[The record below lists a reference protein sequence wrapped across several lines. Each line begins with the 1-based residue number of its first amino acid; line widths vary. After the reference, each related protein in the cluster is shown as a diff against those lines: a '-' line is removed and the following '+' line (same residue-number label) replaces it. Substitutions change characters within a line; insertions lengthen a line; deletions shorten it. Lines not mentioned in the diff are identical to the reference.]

1 MSGLPREYRTLM
13 RDAVRGS
20 SSESLTGRPLKRR
33 KKKDP
38 ALVRSEP
45 QTTQVVKETI
55 DLTSGENDTII
66 AQDAVVI
73 DLNLAQKTREPS
85 LPTCDKTVDDEEDDF
100 DDDDFEDV
108 DFEDVD
114 LENIK
119 PKASSSLA
127 SDVVIE
133 YNKRSEERETKKKNR
148 NVIDKRE
155 RLFRKTFHRNHIA
168 TMMIHGFIRNTWC
181 NSPQIHQ
188 HLKKLITAQVYDELH
203 PSKSIKMLKIRT
215 RKFLDGIR
223 HLLEKW
229 IKYYKVTSNKGIF
242 KHDWYDWDNIK
253 RTPTPFARFMKCLVK
268 GRGSRDIGAQGFVAL
283 LRAADVPSRLVYS
296 LQPPDF
302 TNMQIKLHAKE
313 QPKENGPSSVQ
324 DKVLAL
330 RRGKVSV
337 SNNEMA
343 TKAEIEMKYPVF
355 WAEAWDTVSKTWYT
369 IDPIVFRTI
378 ENVKTKSK
386 LEPPLSSS
394 HNNLTYVIGY
404 DRQGGVRDITKRYA
418 EKYYART
425 RKKRITKDEAEDIW
439 YSGFIDFLST
449 RPPNRAD
456 EYEQEYFTKKG
467 EMEGMPDNI
476 QDFKGHPFYVLER
489 DLKVAEVLHPKEPCG
504 MLRVKGRNDSI
515 PVYQRSSVVA
525 LRSPRAWYQ
534 RGRILKPRQ
543 QPMKVRQKTTSQ
555 MARNLTFDDDN
566 EDREERLYAE
576 FQTELYVPPPATDGL
591 IEKNIYGNI
600 DIFVPSM
607 IPEGAILIQ
616 SPFAEEAAKMLEIDY
631 APAVVGFKFDR
642 RQPTPRIEGIVVGED
657 FGDAIAIVQEQL
669 KSDDL
674 EKQRVQLE
682 IRALKGW
689 SLMLAKLRIK
699 HRLDRSHG
707 KLGEDDE
714 GETVNSEQE
723 FEHLQKEYEEY
734 MENEGDDGEVSEQDM
749 FEDGGYLTA
758 DIQRPDHPEECGF
771 IADSDTAEGDF
782 IVDHVNEGGFINE
795 DYDNEGGFVSK
806 DDGNEGG
813 FSNTDIDTQRGL
825 FSEHD
830 GGKDDLLIEHRVDES
845 TLRETEVPQGIRAHT
860 IEDGFIVDED
870 DRKAEPDFENEMD
883 EFEVFMEGL
892 QDVYSH
898 DSKEEIEAEKVN
910 LFEDPAPKR
919 ADEEDILKVKA
930 PETIAIQGPQTHQE
944 VVCSGSED
952 GSEDFVDAMERQI
965 TESEE
970 HIIEARDRKGTRLE
984 EPQEPPKILA
994 GDDELERQF
1003 NEQLEQEKKM
1013 ASEEVSGFEYDE
1025 DDDDFEYDSD

>member
-13 RDAVRGS
+13 RDAVRES
-20 SSESLTGRPLKRR
+20 SAESSTGRPLKRR
-33 KKKDP
+33 KKNDP
-38 ALVRSEP
+38 TLVKSET
-45 QTTQVVKETI
+45 QTTQVVQETI
-55 DLTSGENDTII
+55 DLTSGENGRVFP
-66 AQDAVVI
+66 QNAVVI
-73 DLNLAQKTREPS
+73 DLSVGQKTGEPS
-85 LPTCDKTVDDEEDDF
+85 LLDKTVDDDEDDF
-100 DDDDFEDV
+100 DDD

-133 YNKRSEERETKKKNR
+133 YNKLSEERETKKKNR

-203 PSKSIKMLKIRT
+203 PSKSIKMSQIRT

-229 IKYYKVTSNKGIF
+229 IKYYKVTSKKGIF

-253 RTPTPFARFMKCLVK
+253 RSPTPFARFMKCLVK

-302 TNMQIKLHAKE
+302 TNMQIKLHVKE
-313 QPKENGPSSVQ
+313 QPKKNGPSSVQ

-337 SNNEMA
+337 SNNEMT
-343 TKAEIEMKYPVF
+343 TKAEIEMKYPIF

-369 IDPIVFRTI
+369 IDPIMFRTI

-386 LEPPLSSS
+386 LEPPLNSA
-394 HNNLTYVIGY
+394 HNTLTYVIGY

-439 YSGFIDFLST
+439 YSGFIDFLSA

-456 EYEQEYFTKKG
+456 EYEQEYFAKKG

-489 DLKVAEVLHPKEPCG
+489 DLRVTEVLHPKEPCG
-504 MLRVKGRNDSI
+504 MLRVKGKNDSI
-515 PVYQRSSVVA
+515 PVYKRSCVVT

-555 MARNLTFDDDN
+555 MARNLAFDDDN
-566 EDREERLYAE
+566 EDKEERLYAE

-591 IEKNIYGNI
+591 IEKNAYGNI

-607 IPEGAILIQ
+607 IPKGAILIQ

-642 RQPTPRIEGIVVGED
+642 RQATPRREGIVVGED
-657 FGDAIAIVQEQL
+657 FGDALAVVQEQL

-674 EKQRVQLE
+674 EKQRIQLE

-689 SLMLAKLRIK
+689 SLILAKLRIK

-714 GETVNSEQE
+714 SETVNSEQE

-734 MENEGDDGEVSEQDM
+734 MEKECDVSELSEQDM

-758 DIQRPDHPEECGF
+758 DIQRPEHPEEGGF
-771 IADSDTAEGDF
+771 IADSDTAEGGF

-795 DYDNEGGFVSK
+795 DYDNDGGFVGE

-813 FSNTDIDTQRGL
+813 FSNTDIDTQRGF

-830 GGKDDLLIEHRVDES
+830 GGEDDLLIEHRDDES
-845 TLRETEVPQGIRAHT
+845 TLSQAEVPQDIRVHS
-860 IEDGFIVDED
+860 IEDGGFIVEED
-870 DRKAEPDFENEMD
+870 DKKAEPDFENEMD
-883 EFEVFMEGL
+883 EFEAFMEGL
-892 QDVYSH
+892 QDVYSL
-898 DSKEEIEAEKVN
+898 DSKGRRAAEKLN
-910 LFEDPAPKR
+910 SFADLSPKR

-930 PETIAIQGPQTHQE
+930 LETIAIQVPDTHQE
-944 VVCSGSED
+944 AVPSGSED
-952 GSEDFVDAMERQI
+952 GSEDFVDAMERQ
-965 TESEE
+965 SPDPEE
-970 HIIEARDRKGTRLE
+970 HIFEAQDEKGSTLE
-984 EPQEPPKILA
+984 EQPIKILT

-1013 ASEEVSGFEYDE
+1013 ALEEVSGFDYEE